1 MEVEPIIGPAA
12 GRQCWRRTPQE
23 FSLVTVQLET
33 VGMHPVSNNAET
45 LVDVC

>member
-1 MEVEPIIGPAA
+1 MLAA
-12 GRQCWRRTPQE
+12 TSRTTQE